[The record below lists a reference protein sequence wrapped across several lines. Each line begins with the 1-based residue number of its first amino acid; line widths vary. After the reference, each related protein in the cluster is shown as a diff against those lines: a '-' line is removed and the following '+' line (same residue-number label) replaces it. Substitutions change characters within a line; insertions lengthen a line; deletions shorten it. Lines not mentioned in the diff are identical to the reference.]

1 MKNVGIVLAAGRGK
15 RMHTTVQKQYLLLCG
30 KPVLYYS
37 LKVFQDCPFI
47 DELILVTGKDEIDYC
62 QEEIVRKFNLDKVK
76 KIVPGGKE
84 RYHSVYEGLKAA
96 GECELVF
103 IHDGARPFV
112 DDRIINESIKV
123 AREKKAVVVGTPV
136 KDTIKVVCDG
146 IINDTPNR
154 VNLWAAQTPQVF
166 EYKLITKAYEEAY
179 ENNYYGT
186 DDSMLVEN
194 IGQEVTMIM
203 GSYDNI
209 KITILIQGITFFF
222 KPFI

>member
-62 QEEIVRKFNLDKVK
+62 QKEIVRKFNLDKVK

-96 GECELVF
+96 HLFQGYMIDLEPAVF
-103 IHDGARPFV
+103 PHIPAVPEHDHTVLAVRQYIKADVAQIDGKGL
-112 DDRIINESIKV
+112 RIFGNKI
-123 AREKKAVVVGTPV
+123 VGTLTLLVPV
-136 KDTIKVVCDG
+136 TDNKGLFQKSSAAFLKQILLRRGKALPEFFYIHSLFSSFSMV
-146 IINDTPNR
+146 NR
-154 VNLWAAQTPQVF
+154 R
-166 EYKLITKAYEEAY
+166 I
-179 ENNYYGT
+179 
-186 DDSMLVEN
+186 S
-194 IGQEVTMIM
+194 ICCSSI
-203 GSYDNI
+203 
-209 KITILIQGITFFF
+209 
-222 KPFI
+222 